1 MKTIHIKVF
10 GKVQGVG
17 FRYFTEKLAKQ
28 YHITGTVQNVKD
40 YVEIYA
46 TGSDALLNFEKAVVN
61 GASPMSKVESYTS
74 EEISLKQFDRFT
86 TLK

>member
-10 GKVQGVG
+10 GIVQGVG

-46 TGSDALLNFEKAVVN
+46 TGSEALSDFEQAVVN

-74 EEISLKQFDRFT
+74 EEISLKQFERFT

>member
-46 TGSDALLNFEKAVVN
+46 TGSDVLSNFEQAVVN
-61 GASPMSKVESYTS
+61 GASPISKVESYTS
-74 EEISLKQFDRFT
+74 EEISLKQFERFT

>member
-46 TGSDALLNFEKAVVN
+46 TGSEALSDFEQVVVN

-74 EEISLKQFDRFT
+74 EEISLKQFERFT